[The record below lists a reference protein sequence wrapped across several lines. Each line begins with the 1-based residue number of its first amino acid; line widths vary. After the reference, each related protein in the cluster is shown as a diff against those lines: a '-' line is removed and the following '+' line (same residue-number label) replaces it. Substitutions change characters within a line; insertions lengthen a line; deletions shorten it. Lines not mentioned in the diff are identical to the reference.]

1 MALGGFLWGG
11 AASRSTVPVA
21 LDLAAVLLVIG
32 LAVGLRYRLSEA
44 ETFESEPLSLMPTP
58 EVTGQI
64 KADAGPVMVSI
75 EYEIDP
81 ARATD
86 FRHAMNALRTI
97 RYRDGAVFWGLFSDV
112 AKPGRYIE
120 YFMVESWA
128 EHVRQHSRA
137 TDEDAPA
144 LERARGFHIRP
155 GPPIVS
161 HQIAATGR

>member
-1 MALGGFLWGG
+1 MGRRRFAQH
-11 AASRSTVPVA
+11 RSGNPGP
-21 LDLAAVLLVIG
+21 AAVLLVVG
-32 LAVGLRYRLSEA
+32 LVVGLRYRLSESESFA
-44 ETFESEPLSLMPTP
+44 SEPQSLMPVP
-58 EVTGQI
+58 EVTGEI
-64 KADAGPVMVSI
+64 KPDAGPVMVSI

-86 FRHAMNALRTI
+86 FRHAVNALRTI
-97 RYRDGAVFWGLFSDV
+97 RYRDGVVFWGLFFDA
-112 AKPGRYIE
+112 AKPSRYIE
-120 YFMVESWA
+120 YFMVESWS

-161 HQIAATGR
+161 HKIAATGP

>member
-1 MALGGFLWGG
+1 
-11 AASRSTVPVA
+11 
-21 LDLAAVLLVIG
+21 
-32 LAVGLRYRLSEA
+32 
-44 ETFESEPLSLMPTP
+44 MPAP
-58 EVTGQI
+58 EVTGEI
-64 KADAGPVMVSI
+64 KTDAGPVMVSI

-97 RYRDGAVFWGLFSDV
+97 RYRDGAAFWGLFSDV

-120 YFMVESWA
+120 YFMVESWS

-144 LERARGFHIRP
+144 LESARGFHIRP

-161 HQIAATGR
+161 HQIAATGP